1 MPKGKIV
8 KALSGFYYVD
18 YESGLIQCRGRGVFR
33 QRKITPLVGDHV
45 EFEYKDKK
53 EGYIL
58 AIDKRK
64 NQLTRP
70 PIANVDQAIIVTSV
84 KQPDLSLNLLD
95 KFLVLVESKGI
106 QPLLFFTKMDLLA
119 EQEAIKVKEKL
130 AYYQRIGYT
139 IEFLSTK
146 DNEMIEQLSIHLNN
160 KVSVFAGQSGVGKTS
175 ILNQIVPGL
184 QLETDDIS
192 ESLGRGKHT
201 TRHVEL
207 IPFENG
213 LVADTPGFS
222 ALDFKEI
229 QLEELPNCFPE
240 FQALQDECKFRGCMH
255 IKEPKCAVKQALDNG
270 DILADRYQN
279 YVQFVEEIKNRKP
292 RY

>member
-8 KALSGFYYVD
+8 KALSGFYYVQ
-18 YESGLIQCRGRGVFR
+18 YEGGLIQCRGRGVFR
-33 QRKITPLVGDHV
+33 QRKITPLVGDFV
-45 EFEYKDKK
+45 EFEYGDKK

-58 AIDKRK
+58 SIDERE

-84 KQPDLSLNLLD
+84 KEPDLSLNLLD
-95 KFLVLVESKGI
+95 KFLVLVEAKAI
-106 QPLLFFTKMDLLA
+106 RPLLFFTKMDLLTG
-119 EQEAIKVKEKL
+119 EEAVEIQDKL
-130 AYYQRIGYT
+130 AYYRKIGYT
-139 IEFLSTK
+139 VEFLSTK
-146 DNEMIEQLSIHLNN
+146 DMEVNQQLSVYLNN

-175 ILNQIVPGL
+175 LLNKIIPGL

-207 IPFENG
+207 IPFEQG
-213 LVADTPGFS
+213 LIADTPGFS
-222 ALDFKEI
+222 ALDFKDI
-229 QLEELPNCFPE
+229 ALEELPDCFPE
-240 FQALQDECKFRGCMH
+240 FVELKNQCKFRGCMH
-255 IKEPKCAVKQALDNG
+255 LKEPKCAVKEALDNRE
-270 DILADRYQN
+270 ILEERYQN
-279 YVQFVEEIKNRKP
+279 YLQFVEEIKNRKP

>member
-8 KALSGFYYVD
+8 KAISGFYYVQ
-18 YESGLIQCRGRGVFR
+18 YEGGLVQCRGRGIFR
-33 QRKITPLVGDHV
+33 QKKITPLVGDYV
-45 EFEYKDKK
+45 DFEYRDKR

-58 AIDKRK
+58 AIEERD

-84 KQPDLSLNLLD
+84 KEPDLSLNLLD
-95 KFLVLVESKGI
+95 KFLVLVESKAI
-106 QPLLFFTKMDLLA
+106 EPLLFFTKMDLLTD
-119 EQEAIKVKEKL
+119 QEAVLIKEKL
-130 AYYQRIGYT
+130 AYYKKIGYT
-139 IEFLSTK
+139 VEFLSTK
-146 DNEMIEQLSIHLNN
+146 DKEVNHQLSVYLNN

-175 ILNQIVPGL
+175 ILNRIIPGL

-201 TRHVEL
+201 TRHMEL
-207 IPFENG
+207 IPFEQG
-213 LVADTPGFS
+213 LIADTPGFS

-229 QLEELPNCFPE
+229 DLEELPGCFPE
-240 FQALQDECKFRGCMH
+240 FVNLQDQCKFRGCMH
-255 IKEPKCAVKQALDNG
+255 IKEPKCAVKDALDHKE
-270 DILADRYQN
+270 ILEDRYKN
-279 YVQFVEEIKNRKP
+279 YLQFVEEIKNRKP